1 MTRNIALLGST
12 GSIGRQ
18 TLEVAREL
26 GLSVA
31 ALTANKSVDL
41 IEQQAREFCPR
52 LAVLYDEDAARELR
66 ARLSDTNTQVLSGME
81 GLLAAATADDA
92 DTVVTAVMGM
102 IGLQPTLAAIEKKK
116 RIALANKE
124 TLVCAG
130 ELVVAAAER
139 CGAEIVPVDSEHSA
153 IFQCLQGCRDRG
165 EIKRL
170 ILTCS
175 GGPFYGLSLQ
185 ELATKTK
192 ADALKHPNW
201 TMGAKITIDS
211 ATLMNKG
218 LEIIEAMRL
227 YRLPLRQVDAVIHRQ
242 SIVHSLVE
250 FHDGAMLAQLGTPDM
265 KLPIRYAM
273 TYPNRAVSPAE
284 PLDLLKCP
292 PLTFAEPD
300 EEVFRCLK
308 IAKQCAAIGNVYCAA
323 MNGAN
328 EEAVA
333 AFLCDEI
340 GICAIPDLIEAAL
353 DKTETVYQ
361 PQLSDILEADRLAR
375 EVVRLCETENRF
387 RFAYELDAP
396 VEEKITAVVRRVYG
410 GAGAEILPA
419 ARRQIRELEALGFGG
434 LPVCIAKTQASLSDD
449 PALLGAPAGFT
460 VTVRSVTVSAGAGF
474 LVALTGDV
482 LTMPG
487 LPKVPAAE
495 NIDVDDDGRITGL
508 F

>member
-1 MTRNIALLGST
+1 MTRSIALLGST

-66 ARLSDTNTQVLSGME
+66 ARLSDTNTEVLSGME

-130 ELVVAAAER
+130 ELVVDAAER

-185 ELATKTK
+185 ELAIKTK

-273 TYPNRAVSPAE
+273 TYPNLS
-284 PLDLLKCP
+284 
-292 PLTFAEPD
+292 
-300 EEVFRCLK
+300 
-308 IAKQCAAIGNVYCAA
+308 
-323 MNGAN
+323 
-328 EEAVA
+328 
-333 AFLCDEI
+333 
-340 GICAIPDLIEAAL
+340 LIH
-353 DKTETVYQ
+353 
-361 PQLSDILEADRLAR
+361 I
-375 EVVRLCETENRF
+375 
-387 RFAYELDAP
+387 
-396 VEEKITAVVRRVYG
+396 
-410 GAGAEILPA
+410 
-419 ARRQIRELEALGFGG
+419 
-434 LPVCIAKTQASLSDD
+434 
-449 PALLGAPAGFT
+449 
-460 VTVRSVTVSAGAGF
+460 
-474 LVALTGDV
+474 
-482 LTMPG
+482 
-487 LPKVPAAE
+487 
-495 NIDVDDDGRITGL
+495 
-508 F
+508 